1 MKRVPSSLSF
11 FARLKWID
19 GSPLKI
25 DPYRRRI
32 FAEALDAKDRR
43 GQPRYNLVLTGRAKK
58 NFKSADL
65 ILAALYRLFA
75 WQSPNGNQC
84 YLLANDE
91 GQAGDDLDLAVKIIL
106 ANPALHA
113 ACTISTKEIKRK
125 DGRGSLLILPAQDVK
140 GSHGKTYSFT
150 GLDEIHG
157 YRDWDLLEAMQLDP
171 TRSDSMMWVTSY
183 ASLHHRPGV
192 PLHDL
197 MQRGKAGGD
206 PRMFFSWY
214 AADFTTD
221 PLFAD
226 ATPEDRANPSRPSW
240 AESGYLEQQ
249 QRRLPAHKF
258 RRLHLNLPGLPEGS
272 AFQPDP
278 VMHAIDRARQVRT
291 PEDGL
296 DYSAF
301 VDMSGG
307 SSDDAVLAVGYRDA
321 DERAVVCRVLNQGP
335 PPPFDPIK
343 AVERFVGVL
352 KEYGLASVTGDKY
365 AGETFKV
372 AFEER
377 GIVYRISE
385 YTKSQLYESFEPAL
399 NSQQVIL
406 PNVPELEQQLLG
418 LIWRGGKIDHP
429 AGEHDDYA
437 NAATGAV
444 HVILGDTRAPGDV
457 GITLGQTDDPDYQGA
472 SLTSTL
478 ETHNGVNVV
487 EHAEHGCPRCLARV
501 AELRS

>member
-1 MKRVPSSLSF
+1 MKRVPTSLNF
-11 FARLKWID
+11 FSRLKWID
-19 GSPLKI
+19 GSPLTI
-25 DPYRRRI
+25 ERYRKAI
-32 FAEALDAKDRR
+32 FSEALDAKDGRA
-43 GQPRYNLVLTGRAKK
+43 QPRYNLVLTGRAKK
-58 NFKSADL
+58 NFKTADL

-75 WQSPNGNQC
+75 WHSPGGQQA

-106 ANPALHA
+106 ANPALQA
-113 ACTISTKEIKRK
+113 ACTIKSKEIARK

-140 GSHGKTYSFT
+140 GSHGKTYLFC
-150 GLDEIHG
+150 GFDEIHG
-157 YRDWDLLEAMQLDP
+157 YRDWDLLEAMQFDP
-171 TRSDSMMWVTSY
+171 TRPDALMWITSY

-197 MQRGKAGGD
+197 IQRGKTGGD

-221 PLFAD
+221 PAYAD
-226 ATPEDRANPSRPSW
+226 AIPEDRANPSRPSW
-240 AESGYLEQQ
+240 AESDYLAQQ

-272 AFQPDP
+272 AFQPEP
-278 VMHAIDRARQVRT
+278 VMHAIDRTCQVRA
-291 PEDGL
+291 PEPGVN
-296 DYSAF
+296 YSAF

-321 DERAVVCRVLNQGP
+321 DERAVVCRVLNQGQ

-352 KEYGLASVTGDKY
+352 QEYRLASVTGDRY
-365 AGETFKV
+365 AGETFRA

-377 GIVYRISE
+377 GIVYRVSE
-385 YTKSQLYESFEPAL
+385 HTTSQLYESFEPAL
-399 NSQQVIL
+399 NSRRVIL

-429 AGEHDDYA
+429 AGEHDDHA
-437 NAATGAV
+437 NAVAG
-444 HVILGDTRAPGDV
+444 VISRLLEEANHPSVNTETALAQV
-457 GITLGQTDDPDYQGA
+457 GFLGQFWSTSRWDVENPYPDHHERQP
-472 SLTSTL
+472 T
-478 ETHNGVNVV
+478 
-487 EHAEHGCPRCLARV
+487 
-501 AELRS
+501 